1 VTQLLPLRAFFFLS
15 FPIPPR
21 VSIMI
26 KHNARLIG
34 VLLVDQSI
42 TSAGIEQNLGLVLGL
57 SAGRKMLCEHFGP
70 DVSDADGR
78 THPQLTNSPHFVRKC
93 SANKLREL
101 RDVFASHPELIVVDY
116 TEAAA
121 TSDYAAYAKALSE
134 QAGDQVVYRAV
145 FAFGPEQLLTPLTKN
160 LSRL

>member
-1 VTQLLPLRAFFFLS
+1 
-15 FPIPPR
+15 
-21 VSIMI
+21 MI
-26 KHNARLIG
+26 AQNSRLIG
-34 VLLVDQSI
+34 VLLIDHSI
-42 TSAGIEQNLGLVLGL
+42 TSAGLEQNLGLVMGL
-57 SAGRKMLCEHFGP
+57 SAGRKMLFENFGP
-70 DVSDADGR
+70 DVCDADGR

-101 RDVFASHPELIVVDY
+101 RDCFASHPELIVVDY

-121 TSDYAAYAKALSE
+121 TSDYAAYAAALSE

-145 FAFGPEQLLTPLTKN
+145 FAFGPEHLLTPLTKN